1 MHKQAKQVL
10 LARSSRRNA
19 GGSENNRILHGDRE
33 CGGSMRQGDR
43 GRDADA
49 DSSKE
54 RGTRNAYEKRPL
66 SLELKKMD
74 VIINLHRG
82 SPDVKQKND
91 QRGTGMERRKSEI
104 VRVDRGKIGEGG
116 MNGAV
121 GCGKDK
127 DREGGGKGVKQV
139 EEKDTRISML
149 ARRHLKTRGE
159 KGSEGAQETGE
170 AAMGLDG
177 FSAGCGGWVSS
188 LSTRSLSTRSLSSS
202 SLSSSENVFWRCH
215 SDAGASPP
223 PPYAHVCSRML
234 TYAHVCSAR
243 RHSDADAHD
252 ADAQFPTAVRVNQK
266 SSG

>member
-54 RGTRNAYEKRPL
+54 KGTRNAYEKRPL
-66 SLELKKMD
+66 SLELKNMD
-74 VIINLHRG
+74 VINLHRG

-104 VRVDRGKIGEGG
+104 VRADRGKIGEGG
-116 MNGAV
+116 MHGGV

-127 DREGGGKGVKQV
+127 DSEGGGKGVKQV
-139 EEKDTRISML
+139 EEQNTRISML
-149 ARRHLKTRGE
+149 ARRQLKTRGQ
-159 KGSEGAQETGE
+159 KGSEEPQETGSK

-188 LSTRSLSTRSLSSS
+188 LSTRSLSTSSLSSS
-202 SLSSSENVFWRCH
+202 SLTSSENMFWH
-215 SDAGASPP
+215 
-223 PPYAHVCSRML
+223 
-234 TYAHVCSAR
+234 

-252 ADAQFPTAVRVNQK
+252 ADAQFPTAVRVYQK

>member
-19 GGSENNRILHGDRE
+19 GGSENNRDKD
-33 CGGSMRQGDR
+33 CGGSMRQSDR
-43 GRDADA
+43 GGDADA

-66 SLELKKMD
+66 SLELKNVD
-74 VIINLHRG
+74 VINLHRG
-82 SPDVKQKND
+82 SPDVKQND

-104 VRVDRGKIGEGG
+104 VRADRGKIGEGG
-116 MNGAV
+116 MHGGV

-127 DREGGGKGVKQV
+127 DREGAGKRVKQV
-139 EEKDTRISML
+139 EEQDNRISML

-159 KGSEGAQETGE
+159 KESEGAQETGSK

-188 LSTRSLSTRSLSSS
+188 LSTRSLSTRSLSSR
-202 SLSSSENVFWRCH
+202 SLSSSENMFWH
-215 SDAGASPP
+215 
-223 PPYAHVCSRML
+223 
-234 TYAHVCSAR
+234 
-243 RHSDADAHD
+243 RHSDADALD